1 MRKWRQKINIPTPF
15 KVLKCDWKVK
25 VVETIY
31 CICVAILETIQRIAK
46 DASLEQANWGNI

>member
-1 MRKWRQKINIPTPF
+1 MRKWKQKINIPTPF

-25 VVETIY
+25 VLET
-31 CICVAILETIQRIAK
+31 ICVAMLETIQTIAK